1 MGQRHFYWGHGAS
14 VKRSAT
20 SGASLHPQ
28 KGSQLPVSWYPGT
41 PRPAPASPLF
51 LSTTAT
57 FSLGVD
63 RGGLGLPAALG
74 QGLSVG
80 LGRVCALPH
89 WGWWWPPHA
98 GLGCAVRASPSP
110 LVRVLLS

>member
-1 MGQRHFYWGHGAS
+1 MGQQHFYWGHGAS
-14 VKRSAT
+14 VKHSAT

-41 PRPAPASPLF
+41 PGPAPASPLF

-74 QGLSVG
+74 
-80 LGRVCALPH
+80 
-89 WGWWWPPHA
+89 
-98 GLGCAVRASPSP
+98 RA
-110 LVRVLLS
+110 